1 MAHYWVGGTANWDG
15 VSVGKWAPTSGAA
28 PSLGNP
34 TTADDVYFDNNSG
47 VVTVTVVGSGVPIS
61 VNCKSLN
68 FISGS
73 GSFAGTFNTAAAV
86 TMNVNIAGVA
96 GANVTLSASAT
107 YTGSGATLTIF
118 GSTSTLTAN
127 GMTWAA
133 NVNFRRLVYTITGN
147 WTTAGLTTFSLSS
160 GSTTTLTGDEYIS
173 NGGIT
178 WSNTNTNGTTNI
190 RSTGGTNQSTN
201 NTGVSNS
208 FFFDGNSTLGTMVF
222 FPRSSG
228 NTIQW
233 VSGTITVTGGTTQ
246 TFSTSVSGLMTIST
260 GSNVVFNTVIMNAIL
275 GRMIFGADFYNSGSL
290 TLGQNAQTCSLGTN
304 AYTIYS
310 GGALIITA
318 GCNGVAGTT
327 GVSMNSTS
335 SVALTHNNVGTSFPL
350 IFNSGANNITIT
362 NGAVFTR
369 TGGSITYTSGNI
381 VTTNTTLAL
390 STAASPFT
398 LNTSGMSW
406 NNVSF
411 AGTLTYT
418 ISSALS
424 VLATLTISGSVT
436 FDGTAGWTC
445 ANLYCV
451 TAGLTIT
458 LKEAITYR
466 TTASAILTGTAASPI
481 IYKSSSTS
489 VRAIWYLDNGATQD
503 VSFVNGQWQD
513 ASLGQTI
520 WSFKGV
526 LTSTINWS
534 LGTKPQTMGYITI
547 N

>member
-1 MAHYWVGGTANWDG
+1 MPDRYYVGGTANWDG
-15 VSVGKWAPTSGAA
+15 TAGTKWATTSGGAGGAA
-28 PSLGNP
+28 VP
-34 TTADDVYFDNNSG
+34 TTSDDVYFDNNSG
-47 VVTVTVVGSGVPIS
+47 VVTVTVNANVA
-61 VNCKSLN
+61 CKSLN
-68 FISGS
+68 FVSGS
-73 GSFAGTFNTAAAV
+73 GSFAGTFSNANNFTIQVNVAA
-86 TMNVNIAGVA
+86 VA
-96 GANVTLSASAT
+96 GASVTLSASAT
-107 YTGSGATLTIF
+107 YTGTATTLLVYGSTGTLTSNGATWSSKLSF
-118 GSTSTLTAN
+118 MRNSTH
-127 GMTWAA
+127 
-133 NVNFRRLVYTITGN
+133 TITGN
-147 WTTAGLTTFSLSS
+147 WTNTGLVSFLIGGSSTITVNGNNIRANGGMIATATSTTGSSKFVIGGGTFSGTGSYANDIEFAATCTIGTCTFFPRTAGNF
-160 GSTTTLTGDEYIS
+160 
-173 NGGIT
+173 IT
-178 WSNTNTNGTTNI
+178 
-190 RSTGGTNQSTN
+190 RTGGTQ
-201 NTGVSNS
+201 
-208 FFFDGNSTLGTMVF
+208 
-222 FPRSSG
+222 
-228 NTIQW
+228 
-233 VSGTITVTGGTTQ
+233 TVTGGTTQ
-246 TFSTSVSGLMTIST
+246 TFLSSVAGLMTVST
-260 GSNVVFNTVIMNAIL
+260 GSSIVFDTVVINCIN
-275 GRMIFGADFYNSGSL
+275 GRFVLGADFYCSGSL
-290 TLGQNAQTCSLGTN
+290 TLGQNAQTCSLGAG
-304 AYTIYS
+304 AYTIYT
-310 GGALIITA
+310 GGTLIITA
-318 GCNGVAGTT
+318 GCNGVAGTSS
-327 GVSMNSTS
+327 VRMDSTS
-335 SVALTHNNVGTSFPL
+335 NVALTHNNVATSFPL

-369 TGGSITYTSGNI
+369 TGGSITYISGNI

-390 STAASPFT
+390 STAAST

-445 ANLYCV
+445 NTLNCV

>member
-1 MAHYWVGGTANWDG
+1 
-15 VSVGKWAPTSGAA
+15 
-28 PSLGNP
+28 
-34 TTADDVYFDNNSG
+34 
-47 VVTVTVVGSGVPIS
+47 
-61 VNCKSLN
+61 
-68 FISGS
+68 
-73 GSFAGTFNTAAAV
+73 
-86 TMNVNIAGVA
+86 
-96 GANVTLSASAT
+96 
-107 YTGSGATLTIF
+107 
-118 GSTSTLTAN
+118 
-127 GMTWAA
+127 
-133 NVNFRRLVYTITGN
+133 
-147 WTTAGLTTFSLSS
+147 
-160 GSTTTLTGDEYIS
+160 
-173 NGGIT
+173 
-178 WSNTNTNGTTNI
+178 
-190 RSTGGTNQSTN
+190 
-201 NTGVSNS
+201 
-208 FFFDGNSTLGTMVF
+208 MV
-222 FPRSSG
+222 
-228 NTIQW
+228 
-233 VSGTITVTGGTTQ
+233 
-246 TFSTSVSGLMTIST
+246 L
-260 GSNVVFNTVIMNAIL
+260 
-275 GRMIFGADFYNSGSL
+275 GADFYNSGSL
-290 TLGQNAQTCSLGTN
+290 TLGQNAQTCSLGTG

-310 GGALIITA
+310 GGALIIVA

-327 GVSMNSTS
+327 GVRMDSTS
-335 SVALTHNNVGTSFPL
+335 NVALTHNNVGTSFPL
-350 IFNSGANNITIT
+350 VFNSGANSITIT

-390 STAASPFT
+390 STAAST

-411 AGTLTYT
+411 AGALTYT

-445 ANLYCV
+445 NTLNCV

-503 VSFVNGQWQD
+503 ISFVNGQWQD

-534 LGTKPQTMGYITI
+534 LGVKPQTMGYITI